1 MWDLIVA
8 FPGHCL
14 SFRLALNI
22 VKGAFC
28 YIFLSQM
35 TGFGGI

>member
-14 SFRLALNI
+14 SFHFALNI

-28 YIFLSQM
+28 CILSHM